1 MFKHILLLLSAVY
14 FSSNFD
20 AIAAGH
26 PSQPS
31 AKATFAGGCFWCM
44 EQSFEVLPGVIEV
57 ISGYTGGKS
66 KNPTYEDVSGGSTG
80 HVEAIQVSYDPE
92 KISYEELLEAFWH
105 NIDPTN
111 GKGQFCD
118 IGNQYRSIIFYHDE
132 KQKRLA
138 EQSKALL
145 EKNKPFSGS
154 IKTQIRPA
162 SKFYPAEKYHQNYY
176 SKNPLAY
183 KFYRFTCGRD
193 RRLNELWGNG

>member
-14 FSSNFD
+14 SFTNFD

-26 PSQPS
+26 PSQPP

-44 EQSFEVLPGVIEV
+44 EQSFEALPGVIEV

-111 GKGQFCD
+111 GTGQFCD
-118 IGNQYRSIIFYHDE
+118 MGNQYRSIIFYHDE
-132 KQKRLA
+132 EQKRLA

-154 IKTQIRPA
+154 IKTQISLA

-176 SKNPLAY
+176 RKNPLAY
-183 KFYRFTCGRD
+183 EFYRFTCGRD